1 MCLFLPAF
9 NKSTFAKMKEGS
21 ILINTARGA
30 IVDHDALDEAL
41 KAGRPMA
48 AGLDVTDPEPL
59 PKTHPLSS
67 NPKCIITPHLGT
79 STRDTRI
86 NMTKEAATNLYITLL
101 GRTDW
106 TLFPFTFTK
115 VAAVVFAFLH
125 SCCWDVWC
133 SELEKVQNS
142 TLSQSVMY
150 ILNYNM

>member
-1 MCLFLPAF
+1 MSKSGIKQLETMCLFLPAF

-101 GRTDW
+101 GRTD
-106 TLFPFTFTK
+106 
-115 VAAVVFAFLH
+115 
-125 SCCWDVWC
+125 
-133 SELEKVQNS
+133 
-142 TLSQSVMY
+142 
-150 ILNYNM
+150 